1 MREAFPLE
9 LLAREPVTTGE
20 SITYAVG
27 VPADLLYF
35 QGHFPG
41 APLLPGVAQLVALV
55 LDRVHAH
62 WPELGEPTRVGR
74 LKFKQPIAPG
84 DALRLALEREDRP
97 GDAPRVHFRVERIE
111 RDEGPCTVGVMTF
124 ATPAAPHG

>member
-1 MREAFPLE
+1 MRHHFDFE
-9 LLAREPVTTGE
+9 LVRRAAAGDGDTATFR
-20 SITYAVG
+20 VG

-35 QGHFPG
+35 AGHFPG

-55 LDRVHAH
+55 LDRVHAL

-84 DALRLALEREDRP
+84 DVLELTVELEH
-97 GDAPRVHFRVERIE
+97 GDPAAPRVHFRLERGGE
-111 RDEGPCTVGVMTF
+111 ACTVGVMTF
-124 ATPAAPHG
+124 ATARGAQA